1 MTVDFATGLRA
12 TVQSLGW
19 LGVRSG
25 ILTRHGLDI
34 ACRGV
39 GVSGPAAV
47 AGMLRGDWEFCETGT
62 VPVVQGVLKGRDPVI
77 LLVPS
82 SPQIGSYIMARPG
95 IRVPADMSG
104 AKIAVLSDTGQH
116 TVAASMWLRG
126 HGVTATLVAQ
136 GSFEREYDALVTGSV
151 DAAFLPVD
159 FRFRA
164 ERDLGAT
171 LFPIATG
178 MQGAVVACTQRLIDR
193 DRDLIARIVLGYI
206 ETIHW
211 FKTQPASVVPLLAEF
226 LQFTDEPAV
235 AKLHAFYA
243 DTFQARPRPDEQA
256 IRTVLMELGRT
267 QPEALTL
274 PSAAVVDTSFLDE
287 LEMSGFVEH
296 LYA

>member
-1 MTVDFATGLRA
+1 MTIGFATGLRA

-25 ILTRHGLDI
+25 VFSRCGLDI
-34 ACRGV
+34 ECRGV
-39 GVSGPAAV
+39 GVSGPAAA
-47 AGMLRGDWEFCETGT
+47 AGMLRGDWMFCETGT
-62 VPVVQGVLKGRDPVI
+62 VPVVQGVIEGRDPVI

-95 IRVPADMSG
+95 ILAPSDMSG
-104 AKIAVLSDTGQH
+104 AKIAVLSETGQN
-116 TVAASMWLRG
+116 TVSASMWLRG

-151 DAAFLPVD
+151 DAAYLPVD

-171 LFPIATG
+171 LFPISTG
-178 MQGAVVACTQRLIDR
+178 LQGAVVACTQRLIER
-193 DRDLIARIVLGYI
+193 DRDLVARIVRGYI

-211 FKTQPASVVPLLAEF
+211 FKTEPASVVPLLAEF

-243 DTFQARPRPDEQA
+243 DAFQVRPRPDERG
-256 IRTVLMELGRT
+256 IRTVLTELAGT
-267 QPEALTL
+267 HPEALTL
-274 PSAAVVDTSFLDE
+274 PSGAVVDTSFLDE
-287 LEMSGFVEH
+287 LEMSGFVER